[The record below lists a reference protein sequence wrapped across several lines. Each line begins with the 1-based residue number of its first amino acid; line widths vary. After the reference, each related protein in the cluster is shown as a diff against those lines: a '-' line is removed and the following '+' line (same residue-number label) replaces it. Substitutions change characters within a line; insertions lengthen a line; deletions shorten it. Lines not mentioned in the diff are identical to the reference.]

1 MFTSRPLSNF
11 NISSL
16 FRALL
21 VLMVT
26 QDHLALRVP
35 RDLVV
40 PLDPPDLRAVKEQ
53 EGRRDHPDRREN
65 K

>member
-1 MFTSRPLSNF
+1 
-11 NISSL
+11 
-16 FRALL
+16 
-21 VLMVT
+21 MVT

-35 RDLVV
+35 RDPVV